1 MEGLLS
7 IQWSRFDVRCI
18 PLSPGH
24 IYETDTDR
32 ATAVEN
38 FLHAIEVLVI
48 HFQKSNFFVEIDFS
62 WIKSK
67 KKCIFEI
74 RTPELQSCV
83 ENFLR

>member
-7 IQWSRFDVRCI
+7 VQWSRFDVRCI
-18 PLSPGH
+18 PLSLGDS
-24 IYETDTDR
+24 YETDTDR

-67 KKCIFEI
+67 KNAFLKFEH
-74 RTPELQSCV
+74 L
-83 ENFLR
+83 NFNRV